1 MWDDLKN
8 WLDSSSQSPAG
19 YQDPS
24 PWASMQ
30 PQNQYAYPFL
40 PQQLKGSIEVSVKD
54 DRVQVTNVKVNAPGV
69 TLSAQS
75 GVSNV
80 EQD

>member
-8 WLDSSSQSPAG
+8 WIASSGQLPTG

-40 PQQLKGSIEVSVKD
+40 PQQLKGSIEVSVKMIGY
-54 DRVQVTNVKVNAPGV
+54 R
-69 TLSAQS
+69 
-75 GVSNV
+75 
-80 EQD
+80 